1 MKTGKKKDP
10 LGRECSVHSISIFQH
25 EEEWRIS
32 VQHKLVLRRTWSVL
46 QSNLES
52 IGVVTFLKLF
62 ETHPDTLRPFIRD
75 VYTVKELELNE
86 W

>member
-1 MKTGKKKDP
+1 M
-10 LGRECSVHSISIFQH
+10 VHLLELFYNLIFLQN
-25 EEEWRIS
+25 EEDWRIS
-32 VQHKLVLRRTWSVL
+32 VQHKLVLRRTWTVL
-46 QSNLES
+46 QRNLES